1 MEADLA
7 VKAEEAASLKLQ
19 NRQLTEENTR
29 LTDLTRMLLSSK
41 AFAGFLQ
48 ELGNSAPNSVAPLA
62 QQKQQH
68 RQQPLQSQPQPQS
81 QNHLKDVPV
90 YEATRQLQNTD
101 QNMQVG
107 MTLIPDTPLDMS
119 MFDGG
124 YNTFIPTQDFTVFS
138 MMEIPVPPTVDMSV
152 VCGKKS
158 SDLGRVSKQDA
169 PTLVATG
176 TEELPEHIVVDG
188 DDLYSELESTN
199 IKTALEMPER
209 LTLQIG
215 KTELAAALQQLESS
229 TSRDG
234 SHVSESNSL
243 VGLEQVLDEWCQSL
257 DESCARLRR
266 YLP

>member
-1 MEADLA
+1 
-7 VKAEEAASLKLQ
+7 
-19 NRQLTEENTR
+19 
-29 LTDLTRMLLSSK
+29 MLLSSK

-68 RQQPLQSQPQPQS
+68 RQQPLQSQPQPSS
-81 QNHLKDVPV
+81 QNHMKDVPV

-107 MTLIPDTPLDMS
+107 MTLIPDTPLDTS

-124 YNTFIPTQDFTVFS
+124 YNTFMPTQDFTVFS
-138 MMEIPVPPTVDMSV
+138 MMEIPAPPTVDMSV
-152 VCGKKS
+152 ICGKKS
-158 SDLGRVSKQDA
+158 SDLGLVSKRDA
-169 PTLVATG
+169 PMLVATG
-176 TEELPEHIVVDG
+176 TETLPEHVVVDG
-188 DDLYSELESTN
+188 DDLYSEPGSTN
-199 IKTALEMPER
+199 IKTALVTPER
-209 LTLQIG
+209 LTLQTR
-215 KTELAAALQQLESS
+215 KTELAATLRQLESS

-234 SHVSESNSL
+234 SCTLESNDH
-243 VGLEQVLDEWCQSL
+243 VRLERVLDEWCQSL